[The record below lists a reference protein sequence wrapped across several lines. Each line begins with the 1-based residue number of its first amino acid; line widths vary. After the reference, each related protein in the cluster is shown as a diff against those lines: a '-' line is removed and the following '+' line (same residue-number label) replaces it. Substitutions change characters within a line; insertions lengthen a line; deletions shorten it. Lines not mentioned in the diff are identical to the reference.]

1 MSTDKIEQ
9 AIFKIFQMTHLG
21 ELEWRKAQPPASLT
35 AGTDAVV
42 PAYFETEYQGQ
53 RMAVF
58 RERLAQPTWS
68 AQRVGLAALW
78 SLPGKQPSWMEH
90 DVLALLGDD
99 GEVSYCFPPDRQIRD
114 LLETVQYKASG
125 VSSFLEQI
133 LNK

>member
-1 MSTDKIEQ
+1 MSTDKFEQ
-9 AIFKIFQMTHLG
+9 AVFKIFQMTHRG
-21 ELEWRKAQPPASLT
+21 ELEWHKAQPPAGLK
-35 AGTDAVV
+35 AGTDTVF
-42 PAYFETEYQGQ
+42 PAFFETEYQGQ

-58 RERLAQPTWS
+58 RERLAQPMWS
-68 AQRVGLAALW
+68 PERAGLAALW
-78 SLPGKQPSWMEH
+78 SLPGRQMPWMER

-99 GEVSYCFPPDRQIRD
+99 GEVTYCFPPDRQIRD